1 MFVYPK
7 PGLLIRDP
15 EKRDLIPE
23 TGREV
28 GNGDLYWLRRVADG
42 DVTIERPASAPTPA
56 SCGSAKGVPSAPTV
70 TDNGSNDA

>member
-15 EKRDLIPE
+15 EKHDLIPE
-23 TGREV
+23 SGREV
-28 GNGDLYWLRRVADG
+28 GDGDLYWLRRVADG
-42 DVTIERPASAPTPA
+42 DVTTTRPAPTPA
-56 SCGSAKGVPSAPTV
+56 PRASGKGAASTA

>member
-23 TGREV
+23 SGREV
-28 GNGDLYWLRRVADG
+28 GAGDLYWIRRVADG
-42 DVTIERPASAPTPA
+42 DVTTTPPASALAPRA
-56 SCGSAKGVPSAPTV
+56 SGKGAAPTV
-70 TDNGSNDA
+70 TDPGSNDA